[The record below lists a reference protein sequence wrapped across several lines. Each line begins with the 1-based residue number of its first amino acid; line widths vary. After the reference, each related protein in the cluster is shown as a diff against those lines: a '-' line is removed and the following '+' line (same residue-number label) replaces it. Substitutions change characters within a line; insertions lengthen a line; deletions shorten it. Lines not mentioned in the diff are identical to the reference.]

1 LAGSQSNRFSRRQL
15 YALGIGDRAIARRVA
30 SGRWVL
36 VEEGVFA
43 VAPVLD
49 DPWGRWMAAT
59 LTAPGSV
66 LSHASAAA
74 AWGFASGQRQFETVS
89 RPGSGGPRR
98 HGGVLAFR
106 STTLEG
112 ECELLRGVPITSVPR
127 TLLDFAASA
136 NDRALAR
143 AVREAVRLGLTSL
156 PALSD
161 CSLRHPR
168 RRGTRRVARTIAR
181 YSGLPLERARSGAE
195 VRALELI
202 REAGR
207 RVPRLNARIAGE
219 EADLSWASLRLIIE
233 IDGGPFHLD
242 AGEDARK
249 QARWEGAGW
258 TVRRVDADD
267 VYDSPHRLLALL
279 PANVPE

>member
-1 LAGSQSNRFSRRQL
+1 MRDAQVARLAGAQSNRFSRRQL

-74 AWGFASGQRQFETVS
+74 AWGFASGPRQFETVS

-106 STTLEG
+106 SRTLEG

-143 AVREAVRLGLTSL
+143 AMREAVRLGLTSL
-156 PALSD
+156 PAVSD
-161 CSLRHPR
+161 CLLRHR
-168 RRGTRRVARTIAR
+168 GRRGTRRVGRTISR
-181 YSGLPLERARSGAE
+181 YSGLPLERARSGLRSA
-195 VRALELI
+195 RSSLSATQATPLHGSTSGSP
-202 REAGR
+202 AR
-207 RVPRLNARIAGE
+207 RP
-219 EADLSWASLRLIIE
+219 
-233 IDGGPFHLD
+233 
-242 AGEDARK
+242 
-249 QARWEGAGW
+249 
-258 TVRRVDADD
+258 T
-267 VYDSPHRLLALL
+267 
-279 PANVPE
+279 